1 MMTDFEKREKRIE
14 IFGEDYPEHV
24 SVDINSPDNETLEDI
39 CGYAHKGYDTIT
51 IQDVLDY
58 IKETKPMVYKDFAK
72 CWAIARDSIK
82 HGRFWTPNNE
92 LRKLMERDDISI
104 YERMAMYGLLISA
117 LGLDYEE
124 EKE

>member
-58 IKETKPMVYKDFAK
+58 IKETKPIVYKDFAR
-72 CWAIARDSIK
+72 CWVIARDSIK
-82 HGRFWTPNNE
+82 HDRLWLPDNPIAS
-92 LRKLMERDDISI
+92 LMKREDISV
-104 YERMAMYGLLISA
+104 YEKTAMYAFLLST
-117 LGLDYEE
+117 LELDYEE
-124 EKE
+124 ESE